1 MRKVIQHA
9 LFSAALILQ
18 GCATVE
24 GTGRSQLML
33 TSPAQEAQL
42 GADAYEQ
49 ILGEEKLSTNR
60 AAAEMVQRVGRRI
73 ANVVNRPDF
82 AWEFKLIESDQ
93 VNAFCLPGGKIAFY
107 TGILPILKNEAGM
120 AAVMGHEVAHAVAR
134 HGGERMSQN
143 ILAGLGQQAVAYGT
157 RDASS
162 TSQQAWMTVYG
173 ASAQVGVLLPFS
185 REHESE
191 ADELGIRYMAAAGY
205 DPREAAEV
213 WRRMQAASG
222 GKRPPEFLSTHP
234 STDRRIRELKSLAP
248 AAMDLYQSAPQ
259 QYGIGETIQP

>member
-1 MRKVIQHA
+1 MRNGA
-9 LFSAALILQ
+9 TLALIIAASMLH

-24 GTGRSQLML
+24 GTGRSQLLL

-42 GADAYEQ
+42 GADAYQQ
-49 ILGEEKLSTNR
+49 ILAEEKLSDNR
-60 AAAEMVQRVGRRI
+60 AAAEMVRRVGRRI
-73 ANVVNRPDF
+73 ADEVNRPDF
-82 AWEFKLIESDQ
+82 AWEFKLIESEQ
-93 VNAFCLPGGKIAFY
+93 VNAFCLPGGKIAVY

-162 TSQQAWMTVYG
+162 TSQQAWMTLYG
-173 ASAQVGVLLPFS
+173 AGAQVGVLLPYS
-185 REHESE
+185 RAHESE

-213 WRRMQAASG
+213 WRRMKAASG
-222 GKRPPEFLSTHP
+222 GRRPPEFLSTHP
-234 STDRRIRELKSLAP
+234 STDRRIRELESLAP

-259 QYGIGETIQP
+259 QYGLGETIRP